1 MESPQ
6 GIGTPTPPPD
16 SGSGGA
22 AGLVVGSGTRLFPCL
37 FCSKTFLKSQALGGH
52 QNAHKK
58 DRVVGSWDPY
68 TSSYAAW
75 IELEARAAG
84 GGGAALPAPT
94 TQHQQAAFVAG
105 SPHCGGL
112 VARGGAR
119 SSGRFELETMSSTD
133 GQQLAPSTV
142 LRGGGHVHG
151 DEVLNWKRGKRQA
164 TADEKATAEE
174 PDLELRL

>member
-1 MESPQ
+1 MEFPQ
-6 GIGTPTPPPD
+6 GIGAAPPPAD
-16 SGSGGA
+16 AGSGGA
-22 AGLVVGSGTRLFPCL
+22 GLVAGSGTRLFPCL

-68 TSSYAAW
+68 ASSYAAW

-84 GGGAALPAPT
+84 GALPA
-94 TQHQQAAFVAG
+94 TQTAAVAG

-112 VARGGAR
+112 VVG
-119 SSGRFELETMSSTD
+119 SGDAAPKSAAALRFELDMTST
-133 GQQLAPSTV
+133 GHYQQAPAATV
-142 LRGGGHVHG
+142 LRGGGHGHR
-151 DEVLNWKRGKRQA
+151 DVLNWTRAKQLPQA
-164 TADEKATAEE
+164 TAEKATAEE